1 MKSSLMECLLHIF
14 DMRKGP
20 KIRGKGPKSGGEVQ
34 KSVEDPKIN
43 LIRLSGLHEKESKKQ
58 LERAVK
64 KRINVFHSSV
74 FR

>member
-43 LIRLSGLHEKESKKQ
+43 LIRLSGLHEKEFQKTVGKSR
-58 LERAVK
+58 EET
-64 KRINVFHSSV
+64 N
-74 FR
+74 